1 MENKETYKELDLERI
16 NADIKVATMLED
28 VGLDATEVRH
38 EIHCLLHHI
47 PLRVNL
53 DDVQRKENN
62 NNQ

>member
-1 MENKETYKELDLERI
+1 MSHYEELDLERI

-28 VGLDATEVRH
+28 VGLDATEVRQ

-53 DDVQRKENN
+53 DDVQRKKNSNN
-62 NNQ
+62 